1 LCVDTVANHIVT
13 ISSRKIENFF
23 NRCIQCL
30 AKQGIFPKGIKL
42 DTIEKPDN
50 LHVLAVLEQAKE
62 NVKPSS
68 TIDSL
73 VLDRGFLDGKVL
85 YDIDLQG
92 IEFVIPLKKIWKL
105 PRMLDS

>member
-1 LCVDTVANHIVT
+1 M
-13 ISSRKIENFF
+13 
-23 NRCIQCL
+23 
-30 AKQGIFPKGIKL
+30 
-42 DTIEKPDN
+42 
-50 LHVLAVLEQAKE
+50 LEQAKE

-92 IEFVIPLKKIWKL
+92 IEFVIPLKKTWKL
-105 PRMLDS
+105 PEMLDS

>member
-1 LCVDTVANHIVT
+1 LAI
-13 ISSRKIENFF
+13 KI
-23 NRCIQCL
+23 
-30 AKQGIFPKGIKL
+30 

-50 LHVLAVLEQAKE
+50 RHVLAVLEQAKE
-62 NVKPSS
+62 NVKPFS

-92 IEFVIPLKKIWKL
+92 FEFVIPLKRNMDAAKDARKKCSPLWWRYRIF
-105 PRMLDS
+105 

>member
-1 LCVDTVANHIVT
+1 VKARGRRKNGALKEVKVT
-13 ISSRKIENFF
+13 LYGWKVWAIYEIETGIPIAIKI
-23 NRCIQCL
+23 
-30 AKQGIFPKGIKL
+30 

-92 IEFVIPLKKIWKL
+92 IEFVIPLKKIWK
-105 PRMLDS
+105 PPGMLDS